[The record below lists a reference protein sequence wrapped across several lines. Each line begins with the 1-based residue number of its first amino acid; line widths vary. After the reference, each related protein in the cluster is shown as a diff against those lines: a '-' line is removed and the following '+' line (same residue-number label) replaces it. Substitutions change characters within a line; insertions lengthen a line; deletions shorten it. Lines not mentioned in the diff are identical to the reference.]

1 MARLNIPWMISSL
14 TGRLKASSRDDADA
28 APTLP
33 QPPVGYLTNGPHV
46 LTGAPGI
53 AYDYITAGNGLHAQA
68 GNDLMVLRLP
78 IIHAEVRGLDDVD
91 RKVHLKHG
99 LVPAHLFELGLR
111 WMQTTPVPRS
121 SSPSA
126 GQAPSTPSKCPN
138 SRAPEQASAIS
149 HPRARASSQSSTPTA
164 AASILFG
171 TDDRDEQGFRFY
183 GVAGRLDSNTPELV
197 LRAGIYGNFGQIDW
211 SEVFDGRCP
220 ATINVQEH
228 SWQPEDPH
236 L

>member
-78 IIHAEVRGLDDVD
+78 IVHAEVRGLDDVD

-111 WMQTTPVPRS
+111 WMQTTPRTEKFFAVRWT
-121 SSPSA
+121 
-126 GQAPSTPSKCPN
+126 GTKYTLEM
-138 SRAPEQASAIS
+138 PEQQGSGASLRYQPPIGPG
-149 HPRARASSQSSTPTA
+149 HHRRVPLPRP

-171 TDDRDEQGFRFY
+171 HRRPG
-183 GVAGRLDSNTPELV
+183 
-197 LRAGIYGNFGQIDW
+197 
-211 SEVFDGRCP
+211 
-220 ATINVQEH
+220 
-228 SWQPEDPH
+228 
-236 L
+236 